1 MPTTPR
7 QTRLVRV
14 PDLGAYQQAIAQLAL
29 AGDLA
34 AVRRRAVIVPTGAA
48 ARQLRRTLETS
59 SPSDGAF
66 VLPHLVTRDG
76 WYERMHDAMRESPRR
91 MDPFEREAMLYR
103 AALDAQAAGIAPPFV
118 IRAGIVAAMLRF
130 Y

>member
-29 AGDLA
+29 GGDLA
-34 AVRRRAVIVPTGAA
+34 SVRRRAVIVPTGAA
-48 ARQLRRTLETS
+48 GRQLRRTLETS
-59 SPSDGAF
+59 APDGAF

-76 WYERMHDAMRESPRR
+76 WYERMHDALRETPRR
-91 MDPFEREAMLYR
+91 MDAFEREAMLYR
-103 AALDAQAAGIAPPFV
+103 AALDAKAAGIEPPF
-118 IRAGIVAAMLRF
+118 
-130 Y
+130 